1 MAFKVGKN
9 FACIRIITLEKA
21 KQEYEIFFYLENG

>member
-9 FACIRIITLEKA
+9 FAYLRIITLEKA
-21 KQEYEIFFYLENG
+21 KPESEIFFYLENG

>member
-9 FACIRIITLEKA
+9 FACLRIITLEKA
-21 KQEYEIFFYLENG
+21 KPELEIFFI